1 VDATVGISQGISLE
15 DRAVLQ
21 QGAAGGSAV
30 LVAWN
35 KSDLVGKVQGPGFEV
50 QGPDSALREVC
61 TIPTSALTGTG
72 IVELRA
78 AIVKAVAGAESG
90 LREAGML
97 TNLRQHQAVEQALR
111 GLDAAQLAVAAGI
124 PHEMLLLD
132 LYEAL
137 RGLDALTGATTTE
150 DVLQLIFSRFCIGK

>member
-1 VDATVGISQGISLE
+1 
-15 DRAVLQ
+15 
-21 QGAAGGSAV
+21 
-30 LVAWN
+30 
-35 KSDLVGKVQGPGFEV
+35 
-50 QGPDSALREVC
+50 
-61 TIPTSALTGTG
+61 
-72 IVELRA
+72 
-78 AIVKAVAGAESG
+78 
-90 LREAGML
+90 ML